1 VKTDSINP
9 TNSKT
14 SGNKKLKAFKF
25 RLHSLKPALGY
36 FGATFALGMVISSL
50 GPTIPSL
57 AQITGSS
64 LAAAGMLFSGRSLGY
79 LLGSLLVGRGYDR
92 YPGNSLLAIVLFGAA
107 FSMVLVPISPWLG
120 ITAVILFI
128 TGLGLGGI
136 DVGSNALT
144 VWRYR
149 EKASPY
155 LNALY
160 LFAGLGGLFI
170 PLLVGRMLTA
180 GLDIKV
186 AYWLLAILITPPAF
200 WLLFQPSPSP
210 LEEVQESAEKKAN
223 IPLIVMFGSLF
234 FIFVGSEVSFGGW
247 IYTYIINSDLGD
259 IATASMINSLFWLAL
274 TIGRLLAIPIS
285 ARVRPERVLSFN
297 LFAGVIS
304 LGIFLIW
311 PHSLVGVG
319 VGTFG
324 LGFSLASN
332 FPMTYSLAER
342 HLHITG
348 RLTGILWAL
357 GSFGAMVTPWLI
369 GNLIE
374 RFDPT
379 ALAATLFIYMLSGLG
394 LLFSIRVYIQRLK
407 IL

>member
-1 VKTDSINP
+1 MKID
-9 TNSKT
+9 
-14 SGNKKLKAFKF
+14 SGNQSTSEVSEIEKQNTFKS
-25 RLHSLKPALGY
+25 RLSFLKPAVGY

-50 GPTIPSL
+50 GPSLPSL

-79 LLGSLLVGRGYDR
+79 LLGSLLIGQGYDR
-92 YPGNSLLAIVLFGAA
+92 YPGNRLLAGVLFLAA
-107 FSMVLVPISPWLG
+107 VSMVLAPLSSWL
-120 ITAVILFI
+120 ILTSVILFI
-128 TGLGLGGI
+128 TGLSLGGI
-136 DVGSNALT
+136 DVGSNTLT

-160 LFAGLGGLFI
+160 LFAGLGGLLI

-180 GLDIKV
+180 GLEIHL
-186 AYWLLAILITPPAF
+186 AYWLLAALITPPAF
-200 WLLFQPSPSP
+200 WLLFQPNPSP
-210 LEEVQESAEKKAN
+210 LEEVQESGVNKTN
-223 IPLIVMFGSLF
+223 IPLIAMFGGLF

-247 IYTYIINSDLGD
+247 IYTYIINSDLGEV
-259 IATASMINSLFWLAL
+259 ATASMMNSLFWLAL

-285 ARVRPERVLSFN
+285 ARIRPERVLQFN
-297 LFAGVIS
+297 LFAAVFS

-311 PHSLVGVG
+311 PHSLLGVG

-332 FPMTYSLAER
+332 FPMTYSIAER

-374 RFDPT
+374 RFDPI
-379 ALAATLFIYMLSGLG
+379 ALAATLFIYMICGLG
-394 LLFSIRVYIQRLK
+394 LLFTIRIYIQRLK
-407 IL
+407 II